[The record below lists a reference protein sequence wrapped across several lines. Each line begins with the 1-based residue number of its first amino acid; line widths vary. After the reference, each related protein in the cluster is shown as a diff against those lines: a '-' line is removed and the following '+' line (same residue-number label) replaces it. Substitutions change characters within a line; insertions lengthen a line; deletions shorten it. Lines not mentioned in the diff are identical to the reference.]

1 MPREL
6 KITARKINNRATT
19 RYSETGE
26 DEAKY
31 KPGDQEEIIE
41 LEKEV
46 SLEEDPGKIKK
57 ITTRLY
63 EMGSQV
69 TVTFI

>member
-6 KITARKINNRATT
+6 KITARKINNGVTT

-26 DEAKY
+26 EEVKY

-46 SLEEDPGKIKK
+46 SLEEDPGKIK
-57 ITTRLY
+57 RVPLAL
-63 EMGSQV
+63 MGR
-69 TVTFI
+69 IKR

>member
-1 MPREL
+1 LPRKL
-6 KITARKINNRATT
+6 KNTARKINNGVTT

-26 DEAKY
+26 EEVKY

-46 SLEEDPGKIKK
+46 SLEEDPGK
-57 ITTRLY
+57 RRRVPPAL
-63 EMGSQV
+63 MGRRRR
-69 TVTFI
+69 

>member
-41 LEKEV
+41 ESSNVDFFAHHSRGLFE
-46 SLEEDPGKIKK
+46 
-57 ITTRLY
+57 
-63 EMGSQV
+63 
-69 TVTFI
+69 